1 MHAGKHTGHFRRP
14 IRLRDLHGRL
24 AIFVHDMAVELLQRL
39 LEHAGAAEGPAR
51 VPHTLAV
58 ALRRTGVP
66 GDAGCSQPCPPLPV
80 RQVDGP
86 HWGPCVEQLTAACLR
101 MVQRLLAGTPDAV
114 VTRLSITLGSL
125 RPRRESCVSD
135 IARFLQP
142 RQSVQAGGPGS
153 DTMTAGTEEEDMVR
167 ATLEGK
173 VPPPWAPPNALSVAG
188 SDTGT
193 DTGTDATARGDA
205 TTVGVPSEEVSIDQD
220 AFSDA
225 GDLADGGWDQL
236 LANPFRHLFSHE
248 NNLSGSAMGKA
259 WADYSRGCIS
269 NSVIGEDQK
278 DDSRALATS
287 PC

>member
-1 MHAGKHTGHFRRP
+1 
-14 IRLRDLHGRL
+14 
-24 AIFVHDMAVELLQRL
+24 
-39 LEHAGAAEGPAR
+39 
-51 VPHTLAV
+51 
-58 ALRRTGVP
+58 
-66 GDAGCSQPCPPLPV
+66 
-80 RQVDGP
+80 
-86 HWGPCVEQLTAACLR
+86 
-101 MVQRLLAGTPDAV
+101 
-114 VTRLSITLGSL
+114 
-125 RPRRESCVSD
+125 
-135 IARFLQP
+135 
-142 RQSVQAGGPGS
+142 
-153 DTMTAGTEEEDMVR
+153 MTAGTEEEDMVR